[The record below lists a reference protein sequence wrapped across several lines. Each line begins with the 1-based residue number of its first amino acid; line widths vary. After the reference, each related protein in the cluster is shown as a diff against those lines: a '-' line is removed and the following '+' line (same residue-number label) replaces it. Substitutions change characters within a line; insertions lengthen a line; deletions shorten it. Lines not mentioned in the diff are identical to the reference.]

1 MNAVR
6 RVAFAI
12 ALILPAS
19 VFAQTP
25 IERGQMAVA
34 PAGIR
39 LACFSP
45 QRAFAESVQGQAA
58 LARLTALRTQKARE
72 IDEKN
77 QALQTQEQALVQNTA
92 LLSEAARAQRS
103 KEVETFRV
111 NVQRFIQD
119 AQSELLGVQRDLEG
133 AFLVK
138 LKPALAEVA
147 REKGLALVFSLDE
160 GAIAWADPALD
171 ITGEVVKQMARLEG
185 PAPTSR

>member
-12 ALILPAS
+12 ALIVPVS
-19 VFAQTP
+19 VFGQTP
-25 IERGQMAVA
+25 IERSQLAAASAVA
-34 PAGIR
+34 R

-45 QRAFAESVQGQAA
+45 QRAFVESVQGQAA

-77 QALQTQEQALVQNTA
+77 QALKTQEQALVQSTA

-147 REKGLALVFSLDE
+147 KEKGLALVFSLDE
-160 GAIAWADPALD
+160 GTIAWADPALD
-171 ITGEVVKQMARLEG
+171 ITGEVVKQLARLES
-185 PAPTSR
+185 PAGR

>member
-1 MNAVR
+1 MGVVR
-6 RVAFAI
+6 RLAFTVALIVPASAFAQAPI
-12 ALILPAS
+12 GQSQVPSAL
-19 VFAQTP
+19 
-25 IERGQMAVA
+25 
-34 PAGIR
+34 AGIR

-58 LARLTALRTQKARE
+58 LARLTALRTQKTRE

-77 QALQTQEQALVQNTA
+77 QALQTQEQALVQSTA
-92 LLSEAARAQRS
+92 LLSDAARAQRS
-103 KEVETFRV
+103 KEVESFRV

-147 REKGLALVFSLDE
+147 REKSLALVFDLDG

-171 ITGEVVKQMARLEG
+171 ITGEVVKQLARLEA
-185 PAPTSR
+185 PASR

>member
-1 MNAVR
+1 L
-6 RVAFAI
+6 AFAI
-12 ALILPAS
+12 ALIVPVS

-25 IERGQMAVA
+25 
-34 PAGIR
+34 AGVR

-58 LARLTALRTQKARE
+58 LARLTTLRNEKARE
-72 IDEKN
+72 IDEKS
-77 QALQTQEQALVQNTA
+77 QALRTQEQALTQSTA

-138 LKPALAEVA
+138 LKPAIAEVA
-147 REKGLALVFSLDE
+147 KQNGLALIFSLDE
-160 GAIAWADPALD
+160 GTIAWADPALD
-171 ITGEVVKQMARLEG
+171 ITGEVVKQLARLES
-185 PAPTSR
+185 PAGR